1 MKKHQLKTTV
11 SLLIALL
18 LFSCD
23 TLFGQNDEYRYRRE
37 LYDIRNQWHSLLLPD
52 DIFGK
57 ISQSMNDIR
66 IIGYTPQQ
74 DTIEV
79 PYVLRLAA
87 KKVKTHNVDFKIF
100 NESHNDKGYYYTF
113 ELEPNVSV
121 NKIVLTF
128 EQENFD
134 WRVYLEG
141 SNNQNQW
148 FSVLDDY
155 RIVSIKNTLTDY
167 EFTTLTF
174 PNAQYRYFRLF
185 VKSNEKPNLM
195 KAGII
200 REESTEGKSK
210 IYTPTHMNST
220 IQKKTKQSVID
231 IRLST
236 VVPIW
241 NLNVII
247 QDTIDYYRHATVQYL
262 SDSIKTAHG
271 WEYVFSYLTSGTL
284 SSFEKNEF
292 TFNSTNIQNIRII
305 VDNQDNAPLK
315 VTGVQVKGYI
325 HELVFRFSE
334 KATYFLIYGNSNSV
348 KPHYDI
354 EYFSDKIP
362 ANLTELRLGEEQ
374 SRIQNTDEPMSPLFE
389 NKIWLWVILSVVIVV
404 LGWFTLSMIKKA

>member
-1 MKKHQLKTTV
+1 MKKHQLKTMLRV
-11 SLLIALL
+11 LIALL

-37 LYDIRNQWHSLLLPD
+37 LYKVQNQWHSLILPD

-74 DTIEV
+74 DTVEV
-79 PYVLRLAA
+79 PYVLRLAE
-87 KKVKTHNVDFKIF
+87 KKVKLHNIDFKIL
-100 NESHNDKGYYYTF
+100 NVSHNDKGYYYTF
-113 ELEPNVSV
+113 ELKPNVSV
-121 NKIVLTF
+121 NTIALTF

-134 WRVYLEG
+134 WRVSLEG
-141 SNNQNQW
+141 SHNQNQW
-148 FSVLDDY
+148 FTVLDDY

-174 PNAQYRYFRLF
+174 PDAQYHYFRIF
-185 VKSNEKPNLM
+185 VKSYEKPNLI

-210 IYTPTHMNST
+210 IYIPTHIHST
-220 IQKKTKQSVID
+220 VQKKTKQSIID
-231 IRLST
+231 IRLPT

-241 NLNVII
+241 YLNLTI
-247 QDTIDYYRHATVQYL
+247 QDTIDYYRHATIQYL

-284 SSFEKNEF
+284 SSFEKSEF
-292 TFNSTNIQNIRII
+292 TFNSRNIQNIRII
-305 VDNQDNAPLK
+305 VDNQDNAPLT
-315 VTGVQVKGYI
+315 VTGAQAKGYI

-334 KATYFLIYGNSNSV
+334 KATYFLVYGNSNSV
-348 KPHYDI
+348 KPQYDI

-362 ANLTELRLGEEQ
+362 KNLTELRLGYEQ
-374 SRIQNTDEPMSPLFE
+374 ILIQNSDEPMSPLFE
-389 NKIWLWVILSVVIVV
+389 NKIWLWVILSIVIVV
-404 LGWFTLSMIKKA
+404 LGWFTLTMINKA

>member
-1 MKKHQLKTTV
+1 MQTTV
-11 SLLIALL
+11 SVLIASL
-18 LFSCD
+18 LFSCL

-37 LYDIRNQWHSLLLPD
+37 LYEVSNQWHSLRLPD

-66 IIGYTPQQ
+66 IVGYTPQN

-79 PYVLRLAA
+79 PYLLRLSE
-87 KKVKTHNVDFKIF
+87 KKVNNHNIDFKIF
-100 NESHNDKGYYYTF
+100 NVSYNDKGYYYTF
-113 ELEPNVSV
+113 ELKPNASV
-121 NKIVLTF
+121 NQIALTF

-134 WRVYLEG
+134 WRVSLEG
-141 SNNQNQW
+141 SHNQNEW

-155 RIVSIKNTLTDY
+155 RIISIKNTMTDY
-167 EFTTLTF
+167 KFTTLRF
-174 PNAQYRYFRLF
+174 PDAQYRYFRIF

-195 KAGII
+195 KAGLI
-200 REESTEGKSK
+200 REESTEGKST
-210 IYTPTHMNST
+210 IYTPTQMTSKV
-220 IQKKTKQSVID
+220 QRKTKQSIID
-231 IRLST
+231 IRLPT
-236 VVPIW
+236 VVPLW
-241 NLNVII
+241 YMNLTI
-247 QDTIDYYRHATVQYL
+247 QDTVDYYRHATIQYL

-305 VDNQDNAPLK
+305 IENQDNAPLT
-315 VTGVQVKGYI
+315 VTGVQAKGYI

-334 KATYFLIYGNSNSV
+334 KAKYFLVYGNNNAV
-348 KPHYDI
+348 KPQYDI

-374 SRIQNTDEPMSPLFE
+374 SRIQNSDEPMSPLFQ

-404 LGWFTLSMIKKA
+404 LGWFTLSMIRKA